1 MSELQTRCV
10 LCVVFT
16 RQRSEALKYTL
27 LPLSTGI
34 KTKWAGT
41 DEIKTEKLNPTKTPS
56 DSIKSVALL
65 GY

>member
-1 MSELQTRCV
+1 
-10 LCVVFT
+10 VFT

-27 LPLSTGI
+27 LPLSTPDLGI

-56 DSIKSVALL
+56 DSIKSVALFGKVEAL
-65 GY
+65 FGY